1 MKKKGLDH
9 GEIKS
14 NLKSSK
20 WSSEQVRYVLRKYA
34 GKRTGLAE
42 IPIGKF
48 LKKLEKKESPSKENS
63 PYGRGYP
70 RRKRF

>member
-42 IPIGKF
+42 IPVQKF
-48 LKKLEKKESPSKENS
+48 LNRFEKKEVMEK
-63 PYGRGYP
+63 RYP
-70 RRKRF
+70 RRKRS